1 MEGIVSESVVDEYRL
16 LVTSDITACDS
27 KLDPL

>member
-16 LVTSDITACDS
+16 LVTSDITDCDS